1 MHMSVTGDERDADQE
16 ARPEMTVLSTL
27 LSTLARIEAA
37 LSSMDRAIREI
48 GDRAGRGDRNRRWM
62 NG

>member
-1 MHMSVTGDERDADQE
+1 
-16 ARPEMTVLSTL
+16 MTVLSTL